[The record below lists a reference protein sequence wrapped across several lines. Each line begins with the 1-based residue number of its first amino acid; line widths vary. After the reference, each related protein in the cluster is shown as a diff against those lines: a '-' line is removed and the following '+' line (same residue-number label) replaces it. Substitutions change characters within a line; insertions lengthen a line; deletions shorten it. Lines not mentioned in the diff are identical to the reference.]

1 MRRVLLATTLAGL
14 LSTLAPATVHASAQ
28 SVIRDCTDNGRIDG
42 SHSQSDY
49 KGALGGLPSD
59 VDEYTDC
66 RSIIRSA
73 QQRDARSGSTTGGT
87 GSTGSFGTSGTGGTG
102 FGGSFGFPPSGT
114 LPGGTPLPPA
124 TSAEAAAQAA
134 ATSAGAQPVPI
145 AGDPITPGASGLGK
159 GVGNH
164 TLPGSLLI
172 VLLAAGIA
180 ALAGGI
186 GSRRR
191 SGDDPAGP
199 AAPAG
204 EDAPTSVLDT
214 TAPSRGLPSLRGVMD
229 RVFPRRT

>member
-28 SVIRDCTDNGRIDG
+28 SVIRDCTDNGRIDS

-49 KGALGGLPSD
+49 KAALSGLPSD

-87 GSTGSFGTSGTGGTG
+87 GSSTGTSGTSGSSG
-102 FGGSFGFPPSGT
+102 FGGSFGIPPPST
-114 LPGGTPLPPA
+114 PAGGTPLPPA
-124 TSAEAAAQAA
+124 TAAEKAARAA
-134 ATSAGAQPVPI
+134 ATAAGAQPLKI
-145 AGDPITPGASGLGK
+145 AGAPITPGASGLGK
-159 GVGNH
+159 GVGNQ
-164 TLPGSLLI
+164 TLPGSLLV
-172 VLLAAGIA
+172 VLLAAGLA
-180 ALAGGI
+180 ALAGGL

-191 SGDDPAGP
+191 GDDDAGGP
-199 AAPAG
+199 APPTGGG
-204 EDAPTSVLDT
+204 EPDAVL
-214 TAPSRGLPSLRGVMD
+214 AAVPNSLRGVIG